1 MKKSGANIFLSMH
14 VRLPGTM
21 TLYEAHKI
29 SDILV
34 KKLLKNFENL
44 SDITIHIDYIIS
56 KLH

>member
-1 MKKSGANIFLSMH
+1 
-14 VRLPGTM
+14 M